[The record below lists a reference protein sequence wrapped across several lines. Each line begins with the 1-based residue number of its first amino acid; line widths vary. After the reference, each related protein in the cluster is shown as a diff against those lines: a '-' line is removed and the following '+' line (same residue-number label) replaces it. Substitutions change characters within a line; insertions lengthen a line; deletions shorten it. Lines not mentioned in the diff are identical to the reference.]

1 LRELDIRRSS
11 GATVIAIVRNG
22 EAITNPG
29 AEFTLQVD
37 DILVLLGAHK
47 ELDAALDLL
56 KRGED
61 NTDAGDGVTR

>member
-1 LRELDIRRSS
+1 M
-11 GATVIAIVRNG
+11 IAIVRNG

-47 ELDAALDLL
+47 ELDTAADLL
-56 KRGED
+56 TAETRDGSS
-61 NTDAGDGVTR
+61 TGDEVTRGQRQGDADSRDR